1 MRWTVGFLTLA
12 SGLLAASRP
21 AGAQTVVTLDAVI
34 ERMTARNPVLQ
45 SARAASDQSAA
56 EGTAARSNY
65 FPRFSFAESWQR
77 SDDPVFVF
85 GALLSSRQFTAADF
99 AIDRLNSPASSNLFR
114 TSLGLSQTLF
124 DGGRRQL
131 ADLTVNQTRADLALA
146 AARAYGRALSAQALQ
161 AAATSAVSAA
171 EADLARARDRRAA
184 GTATEADVLAVSV
197 HVADLRQR
205 AIQSAGDEAIARAE
219 LNRLMGAAVDDDYQV
234 QEPPPPSPIAG
245 QLLALLAEADAASP
259 AIARA
264 TAAVG
269 LADAATREAH
279 TAWSPEILGQAGATF
294 SGLQFGSR
302 ATAWMAGAQVRWS
315 VSTGGAEAA
324 GTRAAAA
331 AALQARGALE
341 DARAAVHVEVVT
353 AVRQIESARAR
364 ADVGRAAAAQALE
377 RQRIVRDRY
386 EAGLASVS
394 DVLQASTAVLEADS
408 QRVAAVVDLLLGDA
422 ALRHAL
428 GRVSPPELSR

>member
-1 MRWTVGFLTLA
+1 
-12 SGLLAASRP
+12 
-21 AGAQTVVTLDAVI
+21 
-34 ERMTARNPVLQ
+34 
-45 SARAASDQSAA
+45 
-56 EGTAARSNY
+56 
-65 FPRFSFAESWQR
+65 
-77 SDDPVFVF
+77 
-85 GALLSSRQFTAADF
+85 
-99 AIDRLNSPASSNLFR
+99 
-114 TSLGLSQTLF
+114 
-124 DGGRRQL
+124 
-131 ADLTVNQTRADLALA
+131 VNQTRADLALA
-146 AARAYGRALSAQALQ
+146 AARAYGRALAAQALQ

-234 QEPPPPSPIAG
+234 QEPPPPAPIAG
-245 QLLALLAEADAASP
+245 QLPALLAEADAASP

-269 LADAATREAH
+269 LAEAATRAAH
-279 TAWSPEILGQAGATF
+279 AAWSPEILGQAGATF
-294 SGLQFGSR
+294 SGLQFDSR

-364 ADVGRAAAAQALE
+364 AAVGGAAAAQALE

-386 EAGLASVS
+386 DAGLASVS
-394 DVLQASTAVLEADS
+394 DVLQASTAVLDADS

-428 GRVSPPELSR
+428 GRLSSPESPR